1 MRTRQATRLAMP
13 LLKFLADTNV
23 LIAKM
28 AGVQP
33 VLDWLEAHETE
44 VAVSTL
50 SVAEIRRGIELKRHA
65 KRF

>member
-1 MRTRQATRLAMP
+1 M
-13 LLKFLADTNV
+13 KYLADTNV

-33 VLDWLEAHETE
+33 VLDWLEAHETD